1 MRAIALALIF
11 LFPTATMA
19 AEPFARISIEEE
31 GNAVPGQQIHV
42 LVDVFAPDFFTSPPQ
57 FPLFDIPD
65 ALVTISDERAQNME
79 RTIDGVQYAG
89 IRKTYFVVA
98 EKPGTFTLPS
108 IRIELGYSV
117 EGKSIKGVA
126 VAPSLSFDVAG
137 GVGDGNGVVLAA
149 KNLTVGQT
157 FDRDPASLQKGDALV
172 RTVVITAEDTQAMML
187 PELDL
192 GAAAGLTQY
201 AKPPKLLDNIQIDR
215 LHQGSSRTQTIVYTT
230 DAEGSFQIPEVT
242 YPWFDVDAGS
252 RHMASL
258 PAVKV
263 TVSASAQ
270 ATDRIAPETQ
280 EEPVAARHRST
291 VPALAAI
298 GLALLAAV
306 IWLFRNP
313 ITDGFRRLSE
323 RWRHRTPSRHA
334 RLRQLR
340 RIIRTGQDPA
350 IYAAL
355 QDWSRSIGH
364 RSLTEWAESER
375 SPRLQAQ
382 VAILQR
388 RLFRS
393 RDVQLD
399 RVALADL
406 VGRSVG
412 KVPGTAASTLPELN
426 PL

>member
-1 MRAIALALIF
+1 
-11 LFPTATMA
+11 
-19 AEPFARISIEEE
+19 
-31 GNAVPGQQIHV
+31 
-42 LVDVFAPDFFTSPPQ
+42 
-57 FPLFDIPD
+57 
-65 ALVTISDERAQNME
+65 
-79 RTIDGVQYAG
+79 
-89 IRKTYFVVA
+89 
-98 EKPGTFTLPS
+98 
-108 IRIELGYSV
+108 
-117 EGKSIKGVA
+117 
-126 VAPSLSFDVAG
+126 
-137 GVGDGNGVVLAA
+137 
-149 KNLTVGQT
+149 
-157 FDRDPASLQKGDALV
+157 
-172 RTVVITAEDTQAMML
+172 
-187 PELDL
+187 
-192 GAAAGLTQY
+192 
-201 AKPPKLLDNIQIDR
+201 
-215 LHQGSSRTQTIVYTT
+215 
-230 DAEGSFQIPEVT
+230 
-242 YPWFDVDAGS
+242 
-252 RHMASL
+252 
-258 PAVKV
+258 
-263 TVSASAQ
+263 
-270 ATDRIAPETQ
+270 
-280 EEPVAARHRST
+280 